1 VSGGGGGTSARE
13 LLGESNHWKRR
24 IADTAADTAIGGG
37 NQNGAQE
44 LEAAQCAARTARPLK
59 FLRGTQRIS
68 PKCLER
74 KPGAAHGSH
83 HPDPCPKESMKR
95 SQVVTLAQCPS
106 CEGPLRIGRMGI
118 AISRR
123 ESAANLGA
131 RLRYSDR
138 PVYALRQTRAR
149 AAQAPDFWCPR
160 SGGGTRG
167 AGGGGHAGRA
177 EEQIRGM
184 RSGSHMGR
192 VAATW
197 GRRRLQP
204 QRPPPAV
211 KQLPGWA
218 GIYGIAIWRRRSR
231 RMDSGANERVA
242 SVENRAR
249 R

>member
-24 IADTAADTAIGGG
+24 IADTAGDTAIGGG

-149 AAQAPDFWCPR
+149 AAQAPDFWCPG

-177 EEQIRGM
+177 EEQIRGK
-184 RSGSHMGR
+184 RKPHGTRCRDLGAETPTATASPAGGETVARMG
-192 VAATW
+192 W
-197 GRRRLQP
+197 N
-204 QRPPPAV
+204 
-211 KQLPGWA
+211 
-218 GIYGIAIWRRRSR
+218 YGIAIWRRRSR